1 MMMAMCKSNKKK
13 KHIINWIN
21 VQCTMYVTIQDR
33 TKKILYYCM
42 YIYIYI
48 SNKNSLQYIYI
59 YSYTHI
65 TKK

>member
-1 MMMAMCKSNKKK
+1 MMMCKSNKKK

-42 YIYIYI
+42 YIYIYQTKI
-48 SNKNSLQYIYI
+48 VYNIYI